1 MPDAATPS
9 RREFLGSVSLP
20 LAAGAAA
27 ALLDPFKVREVSA
40 RLLMHDSAPAGEVVS
55 RDPDE
60 NFWFDASQAFTIDRS
75 ILNLNN
81 GGVSPAPISV
91 QRAFQRHVDFC
102 NTVPPPH
109 ALWQVLDPQVEIVR
123 ERLARAFG
131 AETEELAITRNS
143 TEGLH
148 ACQLGFDLEPGDE
161 VLTTTQD
168 YPRMMSAFR
177 QRERREG
184 AILKT
189 ITLPVPL
196 EDPAGVVRLFE
207 EAITPRTRIILACHV
222 VNITGQILP
231 IRDIVAMA
239 RRKAP
244 GVPVIIDGAHA
255 IGNLPFRLADLGC
268 DYYASSL
275 HKWLY
280 APIGCGLLYVKRD
293 KIKGLW
299 PLMPGD
305 ATLEDDIRKFEQVGT
320 HPSAP
325 YVAIADALTFH
336 EALGPERKFRRLKF
350 LRDYWID
357 RLLAGRHKDRV
368 RLHTSRK
375 PGMACGLATVQ
386 LDGLDTARLQAHL
399 WGKRRILTAPIKH
412 EQFEG
417 LRVSPSV
424 YTLKDDLD
432 RFCEA
437 LEGLMENGLPA

>member
-1 MPDAATPS
+1 MNDAAPS
-9 RREFLGSVSLP
+9 RREFLGAISLP
-20 LAAGAAA
+20 VAAGAAA
-27 ALLDPFKVREVSA
+27 AMLDPLGVRTATA
-40 RLLMHDSAPAGEVVS
+40 RLRLHDVADAPG

-81 GGVSPAPISV
+81 GGVSPAPLSV
-91 QRAFQRHVDFC
+91 QRAFQRHTDYC
-102 NTVPPPH
+102 NTVPPPVS
-109 ALWQVLDPQVEIVR
+109 LWQVLDPQVEIVR

-131 AETEELAITRNS
+131 ADPEELAITRNS
-143 TEGLH
+143 TESLH
-148 ACQLGFDLEPGDE
+148 TCQLGFDLEPGDE

-177 QRERREG
+177 QRERRDG
-184 AILKT
+184 AVLKT
-189 ITLPVPL
+189 ITLPVPA
-196 EDPAGVVRLFE
+196 ENPAEIIRLFE
-207 EAITPRTRIILACHV
+207 EAITPRTRIILVSHII
-222 VNITGQILP
+222 NLTGQVLP

-244 GVPVIIDGAHA
+244 GVPVIVDGAHA
-255 IGNLPFRLADLGC
+255 VANLPFRIADLGC

-275 HKWLY
+275 HKWLF
-280 APIGCGLLYVKRD
+280 APIGTGLLYVNRD

-299 PLMPGD
+299 PLLPGEPS
-305 ATLEDDIRKFEQVGT
+305 LENDIRKFEQVGT

-336 EALGPERKFRRLKF
+336 DALGPERKFRRLMF
-350 LRDYWID
+350 LRRYWTD
-357 RLLAGRHKDRV
+357 RLAQGAHKDRV
-368 RLHTSRK
+368 RVHSPST
-375 PGMACGLATVQ
+375 PGASCGIATVQ
-386 LDGLDTARLQAHL
+386 FTGLDTAKLQSHL
-399 WGKRRILTAPIKH
+399 WTKHRILTVAIKH

-432 RFCEA
+432 RFCDILEA
-437 LEGLMENGLPA
+437 AMTNGLPT